1 MVKTTCKIRT
11 GYDSLNPRD
20 GESEVE
26 AMIWCSTKRAAL
38 YGPPFQFNDN
48 RVLLHLAAIELPEK
62 DWQKNEGD
70 QKHAKNEQNTCA
82 WPVHYLEKDA

>member
-1 MVKTTCKIRT
+1 MRMRMS
-11 GYDSLNPRD
+11 G
-20 GESEVE
+20 
-26 AMIWCSTKRAAL
+26 RAAPL
-38 YGPPFQFNDN
+38 QSYNPSILQSYNPTAHTRPPFQFNDN